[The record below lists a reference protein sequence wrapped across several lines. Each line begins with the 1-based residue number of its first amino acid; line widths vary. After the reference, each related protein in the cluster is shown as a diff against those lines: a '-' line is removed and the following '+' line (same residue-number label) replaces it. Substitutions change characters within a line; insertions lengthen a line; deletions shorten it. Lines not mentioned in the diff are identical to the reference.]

1 MDLQKL
7 RAIAGLPSIKQASAK
22 PTHDPVLEASD
33 AKFIV
38 SYLRKKFAEFANVN
52 VKVQEC
58 IKDHLNVDPSNAR
71 VLKEALSL
79 VSKKA
84 TFEQNNSLRKM
95 AGLPLLSEDINEDED
110 EDEDEEDE
118 TDSEEEEVE
127 ELDSEDKKEV
137 EDAEEDDA
145 EEDDGAESEEKEDTS
160 DTETNDV
167 SELVASIANKLLKD
181 GAPEE
186 SELADFLMKVYQAGA
201 ADAVSKS
208 SS

>member
-7 RAIAGLPSIKQASAK
+7 RAIAGLPSIKQTAAK
-22 PTHDPVLEASD
+22 PTHDPVLEAGD

-58 IKDHLNVDPSNAR
+58 IKDHLNVDPSNAT

-79 VSKKA
+79 VAKKA
-84 TFEQNNSLRKM
+84 TFEQNNSIRKM
-95 AGLPLLSEDINEDED
+95 AGLPVLTEDKDED
-110 EDEDEEDE
+110 EDESSSED
-118 TDSEEEEVE
+118 EEEVE
-127 ELDSEDKKEV
+127 ELDDEDKAEV
-137 EDAEEDDA
+137 EDAEADADDT
-145 EEDDGAESEEKEDTS
+145 DSEEADEDGS
-160 DTETNDV
+160 DEDSEESNDV
-167 SELVASIANKLLKD
+167 AELVATIAQKLLKD

-201 ADAVSKS
+201 ADAAKQAS
-208 SS
+208 